1 MKKCTYCFSL
11 GGLNEG
17 YFEYEGN
24 WIKCDHCKGSA
35 ICKRV
40 KCDECLGA
48 FEEAKP

>member
-1 MKKCTYCFSL
+1 
-11 GGLNEG
+11 